1 MRRKLKF
8 HRLRRERG
16 FTLLEAVVA
25 MVLLATVGSSLFVWM
40 NQSLADFARVQQV
53 YTQLDQRSNIA
64 HWMRTFNPMA
74 TPTGQADFAD
84 GKIEW
89 KAELTSPVIDQIGYP
104 QGVGLYEMGLYKVT
118 VKYTTTAAPNSPETY
133 VFKRTGHKLVRT
145 NRLPFQ

>member
-1 MRRKLKF
+1 
-8 HRLRRERG
+8 
-16 FTLLEAVVA
+16 

-40 NQSLADFARVQQV
+40 NQSLADFSRVQQV
-53 YTQLDQRSNIA
+53 YTRLDQRANIS

-74 TPTGQADFAD
+74 TPLGQAEFAD

-89 KAELTSPVIDQIGYP
+89 KAELTSPAIDQIGYP

-118 VKYTTTAAPNSPETY
+118 VTYTTTAQPDAPDTY
-133 VFKRTGHKLVRT
+133 VFKRTGYKLVRT